1 MKRFIERIN
10 YTENQTI
17 ELFIKDSMS
26 INYVDYDAFKEH
38 KDNLLFCM
46 LDRNSTNCLIYD
58 YRGAIQL
65 SSYLNKE
72 FTLIEYYQLLLNIA
86 QTLNKLQASP
96 INKQALVLELE
107 HIYINPKT
115 KEILL
120 ISLPIDG
127 IYCDFGKNYRRLFN
141 EVINHTS
148 CPTTIS
154 EKFFNIKVMINSNF
168 KLEEFIL
175 FLEQNSKIKPK
186 VMNRTFAVMGIC
198 NMFIMIGG
206 SLGYI
211 YHLNKELKLMAIVA
225 LVSLFIICI
234 CFSYGILY
242 VISMNQIKRL
252 MNTDHLIIQFSQ
264 QDNKEEASQE
274 VFVQEQSISS
284 VKSMKSDMNNK
295 QKNTSTPLSAS
306 STIKTGLLN
315 KEGDYELEEKKFM
328 SQIESQPT
336 GLLLDNQKTTA
347 FLLNKFDKKQRF
359 ELKQAQIIV
368 GREKEKVDICL
379 DESSVSKIHAVI
391 NERNGVYY
399 LSDQN
404 SSNGTFVNNRRLEKM
419 EDYRLNSSDEIK
431 FANQEYIF
439 NH

>member
-1 MKRFIERIN
+1 
-10 YTENQTI
+10 
-17 ELFIKDSMS
+17 MS
-26 INYVDYDAFKEH
+26 
-38 KDNLLFCM
+38 
-46 LDRNSTNCLIYD
+46 
-58 YRGAIQL
+58 
-65 SSYLNKE
+65 
-72 FTLIEYYQLLLNIA
+72 
-86 QTLNKLQASP
+86 
-96 INKQALVLELE
+96 
-107 HIYINPKT
+107 
-115 KEILL
+115 
-120 ISLPIDG
+120 
-127 IYCDFGKNYRRLFN
+127 
-141 EVINHTS
+141 
-148 CPTTIS
+148 
-154 EKFFNIKVMINSNF
+154 
-168 KLEEFIL
+168 
-175 FLEQNSKIKPK
+175 
-186 VMNRTFAVMGIC
+186 
-198 NMFIMIGG
+198 
-206 SLGYI
+206 
-211 YHLNKELKLMAIVA
+211 IVA
-225 LVSLFIICI
+225 LVLLFIICI